1 MIGGSYVFV
10 NSLLGHGIAMD
21 RMIQRVQMIDMSP
34 MAREPEVLLAIEVRF
49 PLGTVKLA
57 IYLSLID

>member
-49 PLGTVKLA
+49 P
-57 IYLSLID
+57 